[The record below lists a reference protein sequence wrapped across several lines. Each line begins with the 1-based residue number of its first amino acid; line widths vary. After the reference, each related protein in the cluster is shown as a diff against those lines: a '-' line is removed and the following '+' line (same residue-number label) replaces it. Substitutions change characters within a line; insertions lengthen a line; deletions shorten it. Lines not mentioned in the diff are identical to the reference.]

1 MAPGTGTVSTTLD
14 FSSGDDT
21 RGWNHLESR
30 AAVARVS
37 ADPPLSSMSSARR
50 RQDRLLFNERI
61 YHVDPAC
68 HRESAREAECQLS
81 TPSTTVN

>member
-1 MAPGTGTVSTTLD
+1 VPLW
-14 FSSGDDT
+14 
-21 RGWNHLESR
+21 RGSR
-30 AAVARVS
+30 VTAAQHGVLCKARG
-37 ADPPLSSMSSARR
+37 AL
-50 RQDRLLFNERI
+50 LLFNERI